1 MRRVMSVGELKR
13 YYEGRS
19 VRRILFCTENQSWD
33 KVEHTAKVKLT
44 FTIMLI
50 AFNPNAICL
59 KNKDDFLR
67 LDRVKSI
74 KMSDEKSMLGAVF
87 TIICGDLGN
96 NSNDVAYT
104 IIAR

>member
-1 MRRVMSVGELKR
+1 MQNL
-13 YYEGRS
+13 S
-19 VRRILFCTENQSWD
+19 VREFKNVCDTLSPKQFIFLSENQDWSRVD
-33 KVEHTAKVKLT
+33 HTIKVKLT
-44 FTIMLI
+44 FKIMMI

-59 KNKDDFLR
+59 QSSTDYLC

-74 KMSDEKSMLGAVF
+74 KMNESILGLVF
-87 TIICGDLGN
+87 TVICGDSGS

>member
-1 MRRVMSVGELKR
+1 MENL
-13 YYEGRS
+13 S
-19 VRRILFCTENQSWD
+19 VREFKKVCDALSPKQFIFSSENQFWD

-74 KMSDEKSMLGAVF
+74 KMSDEKSILGAVF
-87 TIICGDLGN
+87 TIICGDLSN
-96 NSNDVAYT
+96 NLNDVAYT